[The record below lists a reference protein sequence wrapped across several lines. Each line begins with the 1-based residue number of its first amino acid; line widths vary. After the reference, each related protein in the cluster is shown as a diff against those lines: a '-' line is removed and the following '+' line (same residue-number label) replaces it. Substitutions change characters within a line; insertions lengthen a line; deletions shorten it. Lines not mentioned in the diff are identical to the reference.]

1 MLFKLHTIP
10 FTMPTTTSSIS
21 AHPRRIH
28 KTSEFLGIILCLFSF
43 VLEKYSLF
51 EFTPNRAVGFPI
63 NIGRA
68 AGCLLIVSSAFI
80 IKQTQKELAKYDQ
93 PHEPGKPT
101 TRLITTGPFRY
112 SRNPTYSAIVLL
124 FQPGLA
130 LVLGNIWMVFL
141 LPLSFLLF
149 WYVLIRE
156 EEEYLQQK
164 FKENWKGY
172 CKSARRWI

>member
-1 MLFKLHTIP
+1 MLFQLHTIP
-10 FTMPTTTSSIS
+10 STMPTTTSSIS

-28 KTSEFLGIILCLFSF
+28 KTSEFLGIVLCLFSF
-43 VLEKYSLF
+43 VLEKYSLL

-63 NIGRA
+63 NMRPSSRLPATA
-68 AGCLLIVSSAFI
+68 AGIDHHA
-80 IKQTQKELAKYDQ
+80 
-93 PHEPGKPT
+93 G
-101 TRLITTGPFRY
+101 FRY

-130 LVLGNIWMVFL
+130 LVLDNFWMVFL
-141 LPLSFLLF
+141 LSLSFLLF

>member
-1 MLFKLHTIP
+1 MAWVIFDWKLTLLLLPILLCP
-10 FTMPTTTSSIS
+10 GVWSGGGGLGCDRARAST
-21 AHPRRIH
+21 AHC
-28 KTSEFLGIILCLFSF
+28 TACGINHLC
-43 VLEKYSLF
+43 
-51 EFTPNRAVGFPI
+51 N
-63 NIGRA
+63 
-68 AGCLLIVSSAFI
+68 
-80 IKQTQKELAKYDQ
+80 
-93 PHEPGKPT
+93 EPGKPT

-112 SRNPTYSAIVLL
+112 SIVLL

-156 EEEYLQQK
+156 EEDYLQQK

-172 CKSARRWI
+172 CKSARRWIWKWKIVFLGLSKIFTQYYKYHCFIDD